1 MQQINSLERAFTV
14 LTYFL
19 SSKEFSH
26 IDNQKFCNELDGPLI
41 ENIDDLI
48 LLGNK
53 HEQTL
58 GGIADSLLQIE
69 NDLKYNTHISIVP
82 GQQKPML
89 GQPYNCSDK
98 VSGILFCED
107 NRYSKN
113 LLLIGSGKRW
123 QLFESV
129 EQLRKDVVCTK
140 DCIKYSSQFFI
151 GLNEMKKLFSAN
163 SYGVLLVF
171 IDEDDIE
178 HFVYVSDANVD
189 GKKIVATDIQSSMT
203 NFNLPDLGKSKTLAT
218 QRIKSWKLFLKKKY

>member
-26 IDNQKFCNELDGPLI
+26 IDNQKYFVFIEQFCNELDGPLI
-41 ENIDDLI
+41 ENIDNLI

-69 NDLKYNTHISIVP
+69 NDLRVP
-82 GQQKPML
+82 EQQKPIL

-98 VSGILFCED
+98 VSGIQFCED

-113 LLLIGSGKRW
+113 LLLIGRGKRW
-123 QLFESV
+123 HLFESV
-129 EQLRKDVVCTK
+129 EQLRKGMVCTE
-140 DCIKYSSQFFI
+140 DCIKYS
-151 GLNEMKKLFSAN
+151 N
-163 SYGVLLVF
+163 
-171 IDEDDIE
+171 EDDIE

-189 GKKIVATDIQSSMT
+189 EKKLVATDIQSSMT
-203 NFNLPDLGKSKTLAT
+203 NFNLPDLAKRNTLTA
-218 QRIKSWKLFLKKKY
+218 QRIKSWKIFLKKKY

>member
-41 ENIDDLI
+41 ENIDNLI

-69 NDLKYNTHISIVP
+69 NDLRVP
-82 GQQKPML
+82 EQQKPIL

-98 VSGILFCED
+98 VSGIQFCED

-113 LLLIGSGKRW
+113 LLLIGRGKRW
-123 QLFESV
+123 HLFESV
-129 EQLRKDVVCTK
+129 EQLRKGMVCTE

-151 GLNEMKKLFSAN
+151 GLNEMEKLFSAN
-163 SYGVLLVF
+163 SYGFLLVF

-189 GKKIVATDIQSSMT
+189 EKKLVATDIQSSMT
-203 NFNLPDLGKSKTLAT
+203 NFNLPDLAKRNTLTA
-218 QRIKSWKLFLKKKY
+218 QRIKSWKIFLKKKY